1 MFFCSEITHTHK
13 PLCFSLSPPLPLL
26 LFSFSPHPR
35 PRPRGCPFVYY
46 PSCILSRVQ
55 VHLFQL
61 TTMKEKRSSATNSYK
76 SWLSFKSHLTDA
88 SEHKSSERANATVS
102 PVKSTVFSTSSRF
115 LDDDEYERP
124 TVEEESTLRR
134 VSGKV
139 PWVAYTI
146 AFVELCER
154 FSFFGTAAV
163 CESSS
168 PRNSVLGSNYCSSCQ
183 LHPAASA

>member
-1 MFFCSEITHTHK
+1 
-13 PLCFSLSPPLPLL
+13 
-26 LFSFSPHPR
+26 
-35 PRPRGCPFVYY
+35 
-46 PSCILSRVQ
+46 
-55 VHLFQL
+55 
-61 TTMKEKRSSATNSYK
+61 MKEKRSSATNSYK
-76 SWLSFKSHLTDA
+76 SWLSFKSHQTDA
-88 SEHKSSERANATVS
+88 SGHKSPEHANATVS
-102 PVKSTVFSTSSRF
+102 PVKSMVFSTSSRF

-124 TVEEESTLRR
+124 TVEEESILRR

-168 PRNSVLGSNYCSSCQ
+168 PRVIQFWILTWASSRQ
-183 LHPAASA
+183 LHPTASTRRFDNRCRWFWPTWCSEYGTTSRDWSYHLWVFSPIIAKVSSSGV

>member
-1 MFFCSEITHTHK
+1 LPIKNAHTLFFFF
-13 PLCFSLSPPLPLL
+13 FSLFLSPFFPVLVLVDVH
-26 LFSFSPHPR
+26 SFTTPR
-35 PRPRGCPFVYY
+35 VF
-46 PSCILSRVQ
+46 LSRVQ
-55 VHLFQL
+55 VHLFHL
-61 TTMKEKRSSATNSYK
+61 TMMKEKRSSATNSYK
-76 SWLSFKSHLTDA
+76 SWLSFKSHQTDA
-88 SEHKSSERANATVS
+88 SGHKSPEHANATVS
-102 PVKSTVFSTSSRF
+102 PVKSMVFSTSSRF

-124 TVEEESTLRR
+124 TVEEESILRR

-168 PRNSVLGSNYCSSCQ
+168 PRVIQFWILT
-183 LHPAASA
+183 